1 MEADK
6 RSIKQWLEFQSHIS
20 YGEFCYRENEAVEIL
35 RDIFNEDYSVKEF
48 QNDVLAYFEPNNREE
63 K

>member
-6 RSIKQWLEFQSHIS
+6 RSIKQWLEFQSHYI
-20 YGEFCYRENEAVEIL
+20 EDEAIEIL

-48 QNDVLAYFEPNNREE
+48 QNDVLAYFEPNDRED